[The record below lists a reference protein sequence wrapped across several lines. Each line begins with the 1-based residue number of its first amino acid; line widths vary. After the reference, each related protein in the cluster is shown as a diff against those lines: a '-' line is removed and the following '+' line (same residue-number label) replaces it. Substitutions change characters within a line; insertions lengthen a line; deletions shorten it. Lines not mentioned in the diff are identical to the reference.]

1 MKLKTF
7 AGMAFVAAFLIT
19 GCKSEADKV
28 VHKACSVD
36 LSKEENQDNCVKAI
50 KEYCGESSREAVRI
64 QKNIWGLESFRI
76 LNALNKGDP
85 EKGARIKEDQKKLEE
100 KWDKLALSSTYKD
113 AVEDL
118 FEAEYKEKLE
128 EMAEKGKKAAQKNV
142 KRETEGFIS
151 SIVDKIKSFFSSS
164 PEETEPKEELP
175 TAAVNESPKKEERT
189 SAAIKKT
196 EPKEEEP
203 SATTQKTG
211 FHDSRDGKT
220 YRTMDFN
227 GKTWMAENLNFAV
240 NGSSCYENQPENC
253 EKYGRL
259 YTWDQAMAACPKGWR
274 LPNNADFEQIKN
286 SMEQEFGT
294 RRAGAGLKSRGFM
307 SVFAGDRFKEKYQL
321 IDESNYLWSAD
332 DEGERAYDWVATT
345 SSDDFFMGNIK
356 FALKTNGMSV
366 RCIQD

>member
-1 MKLKTF
+1 MNQKFIWLLF
-7 AGMAFVAAFLIT
+7 CAAFSFCICA
-19 GCKSEADKV
+19 CKSEADKV

-36 LSKEENQDNCVKAI
+36 LSKEENQDNCAKAI
-50 KEYCGESSREAVRI
+50 EEYCGESSSEAVSI
-64 QKNIWGLESFRI
+64 QKNIWGLELFRI

-100 KWDKLALSSTYKD
+100 KWDKLALSSTCKD

-118 FEAEYKEKLE
+118 VEAEYKEKY
-128 EMAEKGKKAAQKNV
+128 EKYGKEAAKEIV
-142 KRETEGFIS
+142 TEKTEGFIS

-164 PEETEPKEELP
+164 PEENEPKEERP

-189 SAAIKKT
+189 SAAVKKT
-196 EPKEEEP
+196 DPKEEQP
-203 SATTQKTG
+203 SATTQKTE

-227 GKTWMAENLNFAV
+227 GKIWMAENLNFAM

-274 LPNNADFEQIKN
+274 LPNNADFKQIKN
-286 SMEQEFGT
+286 LMEQEFGT
-294 RRAGAGLKSRGFM
+294 GRAGAGLKSRGFM

-332 DEGERAYDWVATT
+332 DEEERAYDWVATT

>member
-1 MKLKTF
+1 
-7 AGMAFVAAFLIT
+7 MALVAAFLLV

-36 LSKEENQDNCVKAI
+36 FSQEENQDNCAKAI
-50 KEYCGESSREAVRI
+50 EEYCGESSSEAVSI

-85 EKGARIKEDQKKLEE
+85 EKGARIQEYQKKLEE
-100 KWDKLALSSTYKD
+100 KWDKLALSSTCKD

-118 FEAEYKEKLE
+118 VEAEYKEKYGKE
-128 EMAEKGKKAAQKNV
+128 AAKEIVTEK
-142 KRETEGFIS
+142 TEGFIS
-151 SIVDKIKSFFSSS
+151 SIVDKIKSFSHLVQKK
-164 PEETEPKEELP
+164 PNPKKEELP
-175 TAAVNESPKKEERT
+175 IAAVNESPKKEERT
-189 SAAIKKT
+189 SAAVKKT
-196 EPKEEEP
+196 EPKEELP
-203 SATTQKTG
+203 SATTQKTE

-220 YRTMDFN
+220 YGTMDFN
-227 GKTWMAENLNFAV
+227 GKLWMAENLNFAM

-294 RRAGAGLKSRGFM
+294 GRAGAGLKSRSFM

>member
-1 MKLKTF
+1 MTPKW
-7 AGMAFVAAFLIT
+7 
-19 GCKSEADKV
+19 EAK
-28 VHKACSVD
+28 
-36 LSKEENQDNCVKAI
+36 I
-50 KEYCGESSREAVRI
+50 KEA
-64 QKNIWGLESFRI
+64 
-76 LNALNKGDP
+76 
-85 EKGARIKEDQKKLEE
+85 EKELEE
-100 KWDKLALSSTYKD
+100 EWDKLALSSTCKD

-118 FEAEYKEKLE
+118 VEAKSKEKLK
-128 EMAEKGKKAAQKNV
+128 EMAEYGKEVAKEIITDK
-142 KRETEGFIS
+142 TEGFIS

-189 SAAIKKT
+189 SAAVKKT
-196 EPKEEEP
+196 EPKEEQP
-203 SATTQKTG
+203 SATTQKTE

-227 GKTWMAENLNFAV
+227 GKIWMAENLNFAM

-274 LPNNADFEQIKN
+274 LPNNANFKQIKN
-286 SMEQEFGT
+286 ILEQEFGT
-294 RRAGAGLKSRGFM
+294 GRAGAGLKSRSFM

-321 IDESNYLWSAD
+321 IDESNYLWSAN